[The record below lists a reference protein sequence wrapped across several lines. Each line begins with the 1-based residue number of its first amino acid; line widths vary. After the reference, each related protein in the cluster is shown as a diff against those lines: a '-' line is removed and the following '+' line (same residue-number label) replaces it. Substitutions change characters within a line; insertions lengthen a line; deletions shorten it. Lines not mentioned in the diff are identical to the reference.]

1 MHFVVAWKEIFFIFL
16 HISSETS
23 PFPFFIL
30 FPPASSG
37 GLGLLARSWHS
48 TWPNLAR
55 SAHWCCPW
63 PSEFPKFDSVET
75 TVLLHNDLLS
85 AAILSDM
92 ILFFFF
98 LACWKKKKRHSCKF
112 KTKNFPKLHAPCLG
126 TETLHGSLH
135 GGVGALHCI
144 CFIGTSTK
152 TQPRQEADGSS
163 ACSTRWKWLALA
175 WHNSF
180 NSLAWHRHTCIH
192 WLYIDFMSLRT
203 SLQHATWQSA
213 TPMLFFTMP
222 RLCPR
227 LSDQRQRDGW
237 PQHMVPHEFHH
248 SPKLHGQN
256 TPWGHNHDGDPD
268 VWIKILSVKWRSIW
282 ISSTYKSQLCK
293 FWDVLFSSF
302 KFCFNSNE
310 SFSMN
315 PMGAE
320 WEPNE
325 FSAMQGTVLSPPKVP
340 SKPSHEAGFSVMHL
354 LSADRLPR
362 RGHLDLIVKALE
374 HFEDPTP
381 KYAKQ
386 TNKPQNCRQSS
397 GESRRRCLN
406 HYQSHTRPIGSDPA
420 WIHSSRW
427 CHSAWIT
434 DRLKSINNSWTTDPF
449 IAIDCASKLE
459 PSGFA
464 GFVVHLRKGLKF
476 LQTCLE
482 SATKSPKLWHRFHI
496 TGRLK

>member
-1 MHFVVAWKEIFFIFL
+1 
-16 HISSETS
+16 
-23 PFPFFIL
+23 
-30 FPPASSG
+30 
-37 GLGLLARSWHS
+37 
-48 TWPNLAR
+48 
-55 SAHWCCPW
+55 
-63 PSEFPKFDSVET
+63 
-75 TVLLHNDLLS
+75 
-85 AAILSDM
+85 
-92 ILFFFF
+92 
-98 LACWKKKKRHSCKF
+98 
-112 KTKNFPKLHAPCLG
+112 
-126 TETLHGSLH
+126 
-135 GGVGALHCI
+135 
-144 CFIGTSTK
+144 
-152 TQPRQEADGSS
+152 
-163 ACSTRWKWLALA
+163 
-175 WHNSF
+175 
-180 NSLAWHRHTCIH
+180 
-192 WLYIDFMSLRT
+192 
-203 SLQHATWQSA
+203 
-213 TPMLFFTMP
+213 MLFFTMP

-256 TPWGHNHDGDPD
+256 TPRGHNHDGDPD

-282 ISSTYKSQLCK
+282 IPSTYKSQLCK

-310 SFSMN
+310 SFWMN

-362 RGHLDLIVKALE
+362 RGHLDLSQVALE
-374 HFEDPTP
+374 HFEDPTL
-381 KYAKQ
+381 KYPKQ
-386 TNKPQNCRQSS
+386 TNKPRNCRQSS

-434 DRLKSINNSWTTDPF
+434 DRLKSINKSWTTDPF
-449 IAIDCASKLE
+449 IAIERFKTRTFWFCRLCRSSAQGSQVLANVPRISDQISKALTSVSHHWS
-459 PSGFA
+459 PQ
-464 GFVVHLRKGLKF
+464 VVHDPVS
-476 LQTCLE
+476 TP
-482 SATKSPKLWHRFHI
+482 SPWQRSQPQAENCAPHHENVNNNLNF
-496 TGRLK
+496 

>member
-1 MHFVVAWKEIFFIFL
+1 MRR
-16 HISSETS
+16 
-23 PFPFFIL
+23 
-30 FPPASSG
+30 AS
-37 GLGLLARSWHS
+37 ARKHS
-48 TWPNLAR
+48 TALCTEASELSTASASLAPPR
-55 SAHWCCPW
+55 RHSRAKKQTGPVPAQLGGSDWLWH
-63 PSEFPKFDSVET
+63 
-75 TVLLHNDLLS
+75 
-85 AAILSDM
+85 DM
-92 ILFFFF
+92 I
-98 LACWKKKKRHSCKF
+98 H
-112 KTKNFPKLHAPCLG
+112 
-126 TETLHGSLH
+126 
-135 GGVGALHCI
+135 
-144 CFIGTSTK
+144 
-152 TQPRQEADGSS
+152 
-163 ACSTRWKWLALA
+163 
-175 WHNSF
+175 
-180 NSLAWHRHTCIH
+180 NSLAWHRAHRHTCTH
-192 WLYIDFMSLRT
+192 WLYINFMSLRT
-203 SLQHATWQSA
+203 SLQHTTWQSA

-282 ISSTYKSQLCK
+282 IPSTYKSYKSQLCK

-374 HFEDPTP
+374 HFEDPTL

-386 TNKPQNCRQSS
+386 TNKQT
-397 GESRRRCLN
+397 N
-406 HYQSHTRPIGSDPA
+406 HRTAAKVLVSQEGD
-420 WIHSSRW
+420 
-427 CHSAWIT
+427 
-434 DRLKSINNSWTTDPF
+434 
-449 IAIDCASKLE
+449 
-459 PSGFA
+459 
-464 GFVVHLRKGLKF
+464 V
-476 LQTCLE
+476 
-482 SATKSPKLWHRFHI
+482 
-496 TGRLK
+496 